1 MMKIKVRLFG
11 ILGRKCSGYDP
22 QRGLEM
28 ELPEGA
34 RVGDL
39 LARLGL
45 SEGNTP
51 VVAVENLIRSPQD
64 ELFEGAVVH
73 VLQAFYGG

>member
-1 MMKIKVRLFG
+1 MNIQVRLFG
-11 ILGRKCSGYDP
+11 TLRKRYPGYDP
-22 QRGLEM
+22 AKGLEV
-28 ELPEGA
+28 ELPDRA

-45 SEGNTP
+45 SEGNKA
-51 VVAVENLIRSPQD
+51 VVSVDSVIRGPQD

-73 VLQAFYGG
+73 VLQAVYGG